1 MKRILRVCLILLLA
15 GLCGLAAH
23 GFFAERYKRASFEDA
38 GDRLS
43 LYSASLQSALTRL
56 SHLPTTVSLHPDVV
70 STIRGGLPADA
81 FSAYLKSVADAAGS
95 AILYV
100 MDADG
105 NTVSAS
111 NYRTENSFVG
121 KNYAFRPYFTA
132 AMTGSSGTHYAIG
145 ATTGIPGYFVSQP
158 VYYGKEPVGVAVVKV
173 EFEDLL
179 RNWQQA
185 GERVLVTDRYGIII
199 LSSIADW
206 QFRTVRPI
214 TDREQAELAQSK
226 KFSGRKLEA
235 LPFEGLFDDEEK
247 RFSDETVIGG
257 KRFAVAQAGIGTEG
271 WTIHYLTA
279 ISAATYPAI
288 LAGWSVFLLSLL
300 AVSAVFLWR
309 FRTQQNM
316 MALQAKEAERIRA
329 ANLQLEHEVRTRQET
344 ENALRRAQSQLVQ
357 AGRLAALGKMSAAIV
372 HEVNQPVA
380 AIRTFTASGEL
391 LLKKNKLSDAAEIL
405 GRIRSMT
412 DRLANITSDLLL
424 FSRRTGK
431 GMTAVDV
438 NACVEAVSE
447 EFAVELAEEGIE
459 LRLNLEQP
467 PPLANGNPVRL
478 EQLVSNM
485 LRNAVQAI
493 AERGRQKGVIR
504 IETTVESGN
513 AVLRFQDNGCGMSR
527 ETLDQLFEPFF
538 TTKNIGEG
546 VGLGLAIC
554 YAIADE
560 AGGTIRADNQPG
572 GGAEFVVSLP
582 LATLNPSPAAQQQAK
597 APQAIPEKADA

>member
-1 MKRILRVCLILLLA
+1 MKRILAVCLIMLLA
-15 GLCGLAAH
+15 GSCGLAAYW
-23 GFFAERYKRASFEDA
+23 FSAERYKRASLEDA
-38 GDRLS
+38 RDRLS

-70 STIRGGLPADA
+70 RTIQGSLPDDA
-81 FSAYLKSVADAAGS
+81 FSAYLESVADAAGS

-100 MDADG
+100 MNADG
-105 NTVSAS
+105 DTVSAS
-111 NYRTENSFVG
+111 NYRTENSFVS

-132 AMTGSSGTHYAIG
+132 AMTGSSGTHYAVG

-158 VYYGKEPVGVAVVKV
+158 IYSGKEPAGVAVVKV

-199 LSSIADW
+199 LTSIADW
-206 QFRTVRPI
+206 HFKTIRSL
-214 TDREQAELAQSK
+214 TDREQTELAQSK
-226 KFSGRKLEA
+226 KFSSRILET
-235 LPFEGLFDDEEK
+235 LPFESEAGG
-247 RFSDETVIGG
+247 FSGEITIDGNQFV
-257 KRFAVAQAGIGTEG
+257 VSQAEIGTEG
-271 WTIHYLTA
+271 WAIHYLTGL
-279 ISAATYPAI
+279 SAVTYPAV

-300 AVSAVFLWR
+300 SVSAVFLWR

-329 ANLQLEHEVRTRQET
+329 ANQQLEREVRTRQET
-344 ENALRRAQSQLVQ
+344 EDALRRAQSQLVQ

-391 LLKKNKLSDAAEIL
+391 LLKKKKLSDATEVL

-412 DRLANITSDLLL
+412 DRLASITSDLLL

-438 NACVEAVSE
+438 NACVKAVAQEVATGLE
-447 EFAVELAEEGIE
+447 EKGIA
-459 LRLNLEQP
+459 LQLDLEQP
-467 PPLANGNPVRL
+467 SPLANGNPVRL

-493 AERGRQKGVIR
+493 GESHRQDGSIR
-504 IETTVESGN
+504 IETTRENGH
-513 AVLRFQDNGCGMSR
+513 AILCFQDNGCGMSR

-560 AGGTIRADNQPG
+560 AGGTIRADNRPG

-582 LATLNPSPAAQQQAK
+582 LAVPQKPAAARDIGDQPK
-597 APQAIPEKADA
+597 AAPEKADA